1 MRNTFFASKIELSI
15 RSLVYTVLQLT
26 NLGQTKLAAELV
38 DFLVEDIEVA
48 EFVENIKDIS
58 NFMFSLAVLKNYD
71 MTLWKQLF
79 RNLEK
84 TL

>member
-1 MRNTFFASKIELSI
+1 
-15 RSLVYTVLQLT
+15 
-26 NLGQTKLAAELV
+26 LGQTKLAADLV
-38 DFLVEDIEVA
+38 DFLVKDIEVT

-58 NFMFSLAVLKNYD
+58 NFLFSLAVLKYYD
-71 MTLWKQLF
+71 LTLWKQLF